1 MPNGMWLL
9 RTFAWITIA
18 TGGLGCVNQGG
29 GAFGARNAAQADSA
43 IVDAPS
49 LHPERYAVAPDSA
62 GACMDVPNQ
71 ELSRS
76 PLEARHVLA
85 VNAVREPFP
94 LKGRRAALL
103 GATVYILASPGLTK
117 EWLGHLIECHIARGA
132 QPSPVADPLAAGSP
146 TVDVVSTSNGFAV
159 SITSKDPYQAER
171 ILSES
176 QRLLKS

>member
-1 MPNGMWLL
+1 MRNGMWLL
-9 RTFAWITIA
+9 RTFPWIALA
-18 TGGLGCVNQGG
+18 TGGLGCVNGG
-29 GAFGARNAAQADSA
+29 RGAFEARNAAQADSA
-43 IVDAPS
+43 IVDATSP
-49 LHPERYAVAPDSA
+49 HTERYAVVAASA
-62 GACMDVPNQ
+62 GACLDVPNQ

-132 QPSPVADPLAAGSP
+132 QPSPVADPLVAGSP
-146 TVDVVSTSNGFAV
+146 TVDVVSTGNGFAV
-159 SITSKDPYQAER
+159 SITSR
-171 ILSES
+171 IRTKPNES
-176 QRLLKS
+176 STIASCC

>member
-9 RTFAWITIA
+9 RTFAWIALA
-18 TGGLGCVNQGG
+18 TGGLGCVNKGG
-29 GAFGARNAAQADSA
+29 GAFGARHAAQADSA
-43 IVDAPS
+43 VVDATSP
-49 LHPERYAVAPDSA
+49 HPERSPIVAASA
-62 GACMDVPNQ
+62 GACTDVPAQ

-76 PLEARHVLA
+76 PLEARQVLA

-117 EWLGHLIECHIARGA
+117 EWLGHLIECHVARGA
-132 QPSPVADPLAAGSP
+132 QPSPVADPLTGSP
-146 TVDVVSTSNGFAV
+146 TVDVVSTGNGFAV

-171 ILSES
+171 ILHDS